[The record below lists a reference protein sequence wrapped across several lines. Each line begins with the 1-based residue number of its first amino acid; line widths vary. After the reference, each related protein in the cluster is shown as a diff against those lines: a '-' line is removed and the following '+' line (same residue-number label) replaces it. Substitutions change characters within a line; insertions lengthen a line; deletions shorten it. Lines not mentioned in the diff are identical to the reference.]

1 MTVFNDNGPRLGRA
15 ERSGCGDE
23 EPLVSVV
30 VPALREEDNVEL
42 LVDRVRK
49 TIERF
54 TERFEIIYACDGCH
68 RTAAVVS
75 ELHALDGRIKLLL
88 LSRSFGHQ
96 NALLA
101 GMDHAS
107 GRVVITMD
115 GDLQHPP
122 EAIAE
127 MLLKWEQGYDVV
139 HAARRRVSPTGSLT
153 DRARGVAYALL
164 RRLCEGDIVPQSA
177 DFKLYYRSAVQAMCR
192 LREHGRFN
200 RGLSK
205 WIGFQHAVVYYDQ
218 CRRAHG
224 RSHYSLIKLLLLF
237 MNGVFSLSSKPLQ
250 YLGVVGLT
258 VSLLAALSLGVIV
271 VGWILDLEGYRAVAG
286 WASTVAIVLFVGGVQ
301 LTSLWVMGQY
311 LSRIYDEVK
320 GRPCY
325 IVADAVGLDC
335 HTLPREIAGPRA
347 LPRRREGQPLSSL
360 AQARAGAGD
369 QGSTRAPDE
378 LEVVTSAAR

>member
-1 MTVFNDNGPRLGRA
+1 MTIFDDTVPRLERA

-101 GMDHAS
+101 GLDHAS
-107 GRVVITMD
+107 GRVVITLD

-122 EAIAE
+122 ETIAE

-139 HAARRRVSPTGSLT
+139 HAARRRVSPAGSLT

-164 RRLCEGDIVPQSA
+164 RRLCEVDIVPQSA
-177 DFKLYYRSAVQAMCR
+177 DFKLYDRSAVQAMCR

-205 WIGFQHAVVYYDQ
+205 WIGFRHAVVYYDQ

-224 RSHYSLIKLLLLF
+224 RSHYSLIKLALLF
-237 MNGVFSLSSKPLQ
+237 MNGVFSLSSKPLH
-250 YLGVVGLT
+250 YLGVLGLS
-258 VSLLAALSLGVIV
+258 VSFLAGAYLAVILVSWALGIQS
-271 VGWILDLEGYRAVAG
+271 YHAVAG
-286 WASTVAIVLFVGGVQ
+286 WSSTVAIVLFVGGVQ
-301 LTSLWVMGQY
+301 MTGLWLMGQY

-325 IVADAVGLDC
+325 IVADTVGLAS
-335 HTLPREIAGPRA
+335 AGSPPEAHRSRV
-347 LPRRREGQPLSSL
+347 LPRRRSAGDEAVTPVAAPAEGQP
-360 AQARAGAGD
+360 
-369 QGSTRAPDE
+369 DE
-378 LEVVTSAAR
+378 QELQTCGHP